1 MFIDLIQKAENS
13 LSTAKPFVLYRKPK
27 ETKVVGVFQDSD
39 TLHFIKDYSES
50 GFVFAPFNA
59 EKETILVHADERE
72 EAIFESITK
81 ANNKSNIV
89 VANTDKE
96 FHINLIK
103 KGIIG
108 IEKDEFQKVVLS
120 RKIDV
125 ETQKTAIE
133 LFVDLLSTYS
143 NAFCYLWYHPK
154 VGTWLGATPEILLQI
169 ERKQLKTMSLAGTQK
184 YTGDNTPVW
193 GNKELEEQ
201 ELVTQYIAQ
210 ALATEVDDLKIS
222 ETESVR
228 AGNLLHLRTS
238 VNGKLKNAAI
248 ENVVHA
254 LHPTPAVCGLPKN
267 TTKAFILQNENYD
280 RAYYTGFLG
289 ELNLKEENLR
299 SNNRKNRENQVY
311 KAIKNTSALY
321 VNLRCMQ
328 LKNTTASIYVGGG
341 ITKESDPIK
350 EWEETVAKSD
360 TMLRVLNS

>member
-1 MFIDLIQKAENS
+1 MFTDLIQKAENS
-13 LSTAKPFVLYRKPK
+13 LETAKPFVLYRKPK
-27 ETKVVGVFQDSD
+27 EIKVIGVFQNSD
-39 TLHFIKDYSES
+39 ALHFIKDYSES

-59 EKETILVHADERE
+59 EQETILTLIDDRV
-72 EAIFESITK
+72 EAIFESES
-81 ANNKSNIV
+81 KSNNQNRIV
-89 VANTDKE
+89 TANTDKE
-96 FHINLIK
+96 LHINLIK
-103 KGIIG
+103 RGIKS
-108 IEKDEFQKVVLS
+108 IENNEFQKVVLS

-125 ETQKTAIE
+125 ETQKTAVE
-133 LFVDLLSTYS
+133 LFKDLLSTYS

-184 YTGDNTPVW
+184 YTGDDTPVW
-193 GNKELEEQ
+193 GNKELKEQ
-201 ELVTQYIAQ
+201 ELVTQYIVE
-210 ALATEVDDLKIS
+210 ALADEVEGLKIS

-238 VNGKLKNAAI
+238 VSGKLKNAVI
-248 ENVVHA
+248 KNVIHA

-267 TTKAFILQNENYD
+267 TTKAFILEHENYD

-289 ELNLKEENLR
+289 ELNFKEESLR

-311 KAIKNTSALY
+311 KAIKNTNALY

-328 LKNTTASIYVGGG
+328 LKNTAASIYVGGG

-360 TMLRVLNS
+360 TMLKVLSS